1 MKIHVYRLLVLPV
14 LLISAGCGGGGQK
27 ASETQDYPI
36 KGKVMAVIPDKP
48 AVKLDHEDIPG
59 LMKGMQMEF
68 DVDDAKLLEG
78 LQPGDQVEGRLRVQ
92 NGKNTIIDL
101 QIRNTKFEIRNKSK

>member
-1 MKIHVYRLLVLPV
+1 MKIRCFWLLVLPV
-14 LLISAGCGGGGQK
+14 LLIPAGCGGGGQK

-36 KGKVMAVIPDKP
+36 KGKVMAVNPDKP

-78 LQPGDQVEGRLRVQ
+78 LQPGDQVEGRLKVQ
-92 NGKNTIIDL
+92 NGKYTIIRL
-101 QIRNTKFEIRNKSK
+101 EKKRE